1 MPRATVK
8 AGPGGRNL
16 YRQRWA
22 VQLGQQVSAT
32 EKGVMSPASPINVIQ
47 RFNGGMVYTVGEEA
61 YVLAEHTF
69 AGRPFLF
76 VFAMSPENPKMLK
89 VPEFTGLPDEVMRN
103 VRIAGEKAVKGIK
116 LAENLHNVE
125 VDVTRFIGTHLK
137 LPQGWSIAKAI
148 MKVDIWRMPGR
159 ACDCDVD
166 GPCGYCCDTC
176 DCNSCYLCC

>member
-8 AGPGGRNL
+8 ASQGGRNL

-22 VQLGQQVSAT
+22 VQVGQEVSAT
-32 EKGVMSPASPINVIQ
+32 EKGVLSAASPINVIQ

-61 YVLAEHTF
+61 YVLAEHMF

-76 VFAMSPENPKMLK
+76 VFAMSFKNRKMLQS
-89 VPEFTGLPDEVMRN
+89 PEFTGLPHEVLRSARM
-103 VRIAGEKAVKGIK
+103 ASEQAVKGIK

-125 VDVTRFIGTHLK
+125 VDVTGFVAARLK
-137 LPQGWSIAKAI
+137 LPKGWSIAKSI
-148 MKVDIWRMPGR
+148 MKVDIRRIPDR